1 MTMFEVGKVIKVNG
15 EKAKVLGRVNYS
27 SPLPE
32 YSIEM
37 HGRSWLEP
45 TEQAWRL
52 WKEVGGEGNPV
63 VEAVRNSEADLT
75 GVYGDFH
82 IISHGIATATES
94 IGNAWG
100 VEVGDSVE
108 LWRGKNMANEEWP
121 LFIVERNKSGI
132 TLWIGQYVTVI

>member
-1 MTMFEVGKVIKVNG
+1 
-15 EKAKVLGRVNYS
+15 
-27 SPLPE
+27 
-32 YSIEM
+32 
-37 HGRSWLEP
+37 
-45 TEQAWRL
+45 
-52 WKEVGGEGNPV
+52 

-100 VEVGDSVE
+100 VEVEDSVE

-121 LFIVERNKSGI
+121 LFIVERNKNGVM
-132 TLWIGQYVTVI
+132 LWAGRYASVQ